1 MAKAGGTTSMEYR
14 AHVEQLLSAVGR
26 WLEWLEEYP
35 GWKEWNRKKLTLTL
49 HQEDWGERANLTPD
63 EFVFSL
69 EVYKQHEVVFQFLGL
84 YQTLLALKDCEY
96 YFRRYPFNGLPVS
109 HHDHL
114 TNICEMYFGRFY
126 EFRERLKKYL
136 NAVNSALKNKSLD
149 VGVLIKQFDKLF
161 DNELRARNSVHHHRR
176 FADAAIDRVYL
187 ATVLSKGSSD
197 DGWLSERKAHYRA
210 VTREWA
216 ERVQRRS
223 EVVAEFLDAAA
234 QVTLT
239 SCDFFPEPPSL

>member
-1 MAKAGGTTSMEYR
+1 MAKAVGTIPIKDR
-14 AHVEQLLSAVGR
+14 AHVHQMLSAVGR
-26 WLEWLEEYP
+26 WLELLEEYP
-35 GWKEWNRKKLTLTL
+35 GWKEWNRRKLTLTL
-49 HQEDWGERANLTPD
+49 YQEDWDERVKNTPE
-63 EFVFSL
+63 EFVFSV
-69 EVYKQHEVVFQFLGL
+69 EVDQQHEVVFQFLGL
-84 YQTLLALKDCEY
+84 YQTLQALRDCEY
-96 YFRRYPFNGLPVS
+96 YFRRYPFHGLPVS

-136 NAVNSALKNKSLD
+136 NAVDTTLKNKKLD
-149 VGVLIKQFDKLF
+149 VGALIKQFDKFF
-161 DNELRARNSVHHHRR
+161 DSELRARNSVHHHQR

-187 ATVLSKGSSD
+187 TSALSKQGID
-197 DGWLSERKAHYRA
+197 DEWVSERKAHYRA

-216 ERVQRRS
+216 DRVRKRS

-239 SCDFFPEPPSL
+239 SCDFLQAPRH

>member
-1 MAKAGGTTSMEYR
+1 
-14 AHVEQLLSAVGR
+14 
-26 WLEWLEEYP
+26 
-35 GWKEWNRKKLTLTL
+35 
-49 HQEDWGERANLTPD
+49 
-63 EFVFSL
+63 
-69 EVYKQHEVVFQFLGL
+69 
-84 YQTLLALKDCEY
+84 
-96 YFRRYPFNGLPVS
+96 
-109 HHDHL
+109 
-114 TNICEMYFGRFY
+114 MYFGRFY

-136 NAVNSALKNKSLD
+136 NAVNATLKNKSLD
-149 VGVLIKQFDKLF
+149 VAVLIKQFDKLF
-161 DNELRARNSVHHHRR
+161 DNELRARNSVHHHHHHRHHQR

-197 DGWLSERKAHYRA
+197 DRWLSERKAHYRA
-210 VTREWA
+210 VTWEWA